1 MLTPERSRIAISA
14 GVAAGGDCHFLS
26 CCPRLL
32 LTHRFFCP
40 ALCAFD
46 FFLTIGD
53 EQKHIWAR
61 KKSLVFLLFV
71 VLRYA
76 TLGYQ
81 LTFNLAFFLPIH
93 SNKVRP

>member
-1 MLTPERSRIAISA
+1 MIATEASADTPW
-14 GVAAGGDCHFLS
+14 GVQLHPA
-26 CCPRLL
+26 
-32 LTHRFFCP
+32 
-40 ALCAFD
+40 ALCVFD
-46 FFLTIGD
+46 WFLTVGD
-53 EQKHIWAR
+53 EQRHIWAR

-93 SNKVRP
+93 SNMVRT